1 MPHKHYSGFLLVS
14 LMRTQPIGA
23 RGLRGNSQSATT
35 GSSHTPSCTAH
46 IAADDGYVTAD
57 LDRSPSVEMWDL
69 SADAVLHPSLYE
81 RFMCREIK
89 RRCLQWGNR
98 ASKKKKKEEIRFLPR
113 LSFGTNAQP
122 SSHCTFF
129 LFLLSTSE
137 CRTVSAGLVS
147 VTWPRPLCVT
157 AAATSLD

>member
-1 MPHKHYSGFLLVS
+1 MLYIRNKCTLKYYHNIKRSKPKIECRDKSGHKKMKYKSSCLATNSLAQGLSSQSQYLLHLEERMERRVMPHKHYSGFLLVS

-23 RGLRGNSQSATT
+23 RGLRGNSQSAPT

-89 RRCLQWGNR
+89 RSCLQ
-98 ASKKKKKEEIRFLPR
+98 
-113 LSFGTNAQP
+113 
-122 SSHCTFF
+122 
-129 LFLLSTSE
+129 
-137 CRTVSAGLVS
+137 
-147 VTWPRPLCVT
+147 
-157 AAATSLD
+157 